1 MTPYFWIVKGKELVV
16 KLYSKSPLEN
26 LSEIEIGLL
35 KVEEINLENIMT
47 IQPFK
52 GKAKSVSKTLNKRLG
67 LGLPE
72 VGKSVNHKH
81 NAVMWIGMGQF
92 LLVGEK
98 IEIKEAALTDQSDA
112 WTILSLTGDKT
123 ADVMDRLCPVDTR
136 VLKTGDVVRSMIGHM
151 SAIIEKTEAGFK
163 LMVFR
168 AFAKTL
174 LHEVCN
180 SMKSVTAQENLK
192 NA

>member
-1 MTPYFWIVKGKELVV
+1 
-16 KLYSKSPLEN
+16 
-26 LSEIEIGLL
+26 
-35 KVEEINLENIMT
+35 
-47 IQPFK
+47 
-52 GKAKSVSKTLNKRLG
+52 
-67 LGLPE
+67 
-72 VGKSVNHKH
+72 
-81 NAVMWIGMGQF
+81 MWIGMGKF

-112 WTILSLTGDKT
+112 WTILSLTGDIT

-192 NA
+192 SA